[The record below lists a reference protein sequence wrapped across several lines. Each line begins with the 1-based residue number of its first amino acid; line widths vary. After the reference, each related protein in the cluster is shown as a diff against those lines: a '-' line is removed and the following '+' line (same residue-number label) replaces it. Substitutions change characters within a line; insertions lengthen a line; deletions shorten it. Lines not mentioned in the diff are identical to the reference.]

1 MVLAPQPS
9 LRSHTVVLKDAFHWS
24 KHWHAALAVPLM
36 LALFFAALT
45 LAASPGAHASSGT
58 WQGFTYSGPAGSRP
72 YFVYTPAGYQ
82 TGAVVPL
89 FVMLHG
95 CLQTPSDFAAGTQMD
110 ALADAH
116 QFIVVYPQQ
125 TSKYNSSE
133 CWNWFL
139 SADQSRGSGEP
150 AIIAGIVQTV
160 EQTTSRWSID
170 THRVYV
176 AGISAGA
183 AMTVILGATYP
194 DIFAAI
200 GVHSG
205 LEYKAATSAGG
216 ALVAQM
222 NGGPSPTQQGQAAYN
237 AMGSR
242 AREVPTIVFHGSADT
257 VVYPING
264 NQVVQQWMETDYLAS
279 NGVYNPA
286 FCCPNTTIDGAV
298 IGGHT
303 FNEFIWNDANGH
315 EVQEYWFVY
324 GMGHAWSGGS
334 TAGSFTDPFGPSAS
348 QAMYTFFINH
358 PK

>member
-1 MVLAPQPS
+1 MVFAPQPS
-9 LRSHTVVLKDAFHWS
+9 PRSHTVVLPSALHWNRY
-24 KHWHAALAVPLM
+24 WRAALAVPLM
-36 LALFFAALT
+36 LALLFTALA
-45 LAASPGAHASSGT
+45 LAASPGAHASGGA
-58 WQGFTYSGPAGSRP
+58 WQEFTYSGPAGSRP

-82 TGAVVPL
+82 TGVVVPL

-125 TSKYNSSE
+125 TSAYNSSE

-139 SADQSRGSGEP
+139 PADQSRGSGEP

-160 EQTTSRWSID
+160 EQTTSRWSIN

-176 AGISAGA
+176 AGMSAGA
-183 AMTVILGATYP
+183 AMAVILGATYP

-200 GVHSG
+200 G
-205 LEYKAATSAGG
+205 
-216 ALVAQM
+216 
-222 NGGPSPTQQGQAAYN
+222 
-237 AMGSR
+237 
-242 AREVPTIVFHGSADT
+242 
-257 VVYPING
+257 
-264 NQVVQQWMETDYLAS
+264 
-279 NGVYNPA
+279 
-286 FCCPNTTIDGAV
+286 
-298 IGGHT
+298 GHT
-303 FNEFIWNDANGH
+303 FNEFIWKDANGK

-348 QAMYTFFINH
+348 QAMYTFFMNH